1 MGTTVTRVWATAGL
15 VLTGLVVAGLVSV
28 LAMWIAGVVRG
39 DEGLAYNGGV
49 GLVLLALYLPWFV
62 THYWF
67 RPTLVGLLLPFV
79 AVFLSPLPLVA
90 FLVGPELASQVGGEP
105 VSSATSTMQMVVV
118 GTMLLAPVAGPAW
131 FVARS
136 RRRWARLFVRAD
148 AAPGGRV
155 VELVE
160 AVPYAHWTGVRLV
173 DVRSGECAQ
182 GYLPGRHRPRQV
194 CVVDGELRVV
204 DRVSPIVRGLSR
216 ARTPPTTHYVTAPW
230 EPSGPDEAALA

>member
-1 MGTTVTRVWATAGL
+1 MGTTVTRLWATAGL
-15 VLTGLVVAGLVSV
+15 VLTGLVVAGLVAV
-28 LAMWIAGVVRG
+28 LVIWIAGIVRG

-49 GLVLLALYLPWFV
+49 GVVLLALYLPWFA

-79 AVFLSPLPLVA
+79 AVFLSPLPLAA
-90 FLVGPELASQVGGEP
+90 FLVGPHLAVQVGGEP

-118 GTMLLAPVAGPAW
+118 GTLLLAPVAVPAW

-136 RRRWARLFVRAD
+136 RRRWARLFLRAD
-148 AAPGGRV
+148 AVPGGRV

-160 AVPYAHWTGVRLV
+160 AVRYAHWTGARLV

-194 CVVDGELRVV
+194 CVVDGEFRVV
-204 DRVSPIVRGLSR
+204 DRVSPIVQGLSG
-216 ARTPPTTHYVTAPW
+216 ARTPPTTHYVTASW
-230 EPSGPDEAALA
+230 EPSAPDEAALA